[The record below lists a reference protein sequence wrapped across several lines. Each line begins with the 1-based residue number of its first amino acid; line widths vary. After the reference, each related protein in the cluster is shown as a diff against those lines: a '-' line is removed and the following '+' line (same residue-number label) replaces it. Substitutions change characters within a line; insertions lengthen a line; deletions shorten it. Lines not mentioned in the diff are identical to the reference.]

1 MADRLKQRNRAPR
14 NRVQE
19 SRQAMMARHGVSRT
33 PPAPPGSSTIPPA
46 VSSAVNTLLQPV
58 GWGLWGLD
66 TFAAGV
72 GSAVNTLTGGDPSNP
87 LSVEG
92 RVLPGEAIRRNVF
105 GIEKG
110 NLATT
115 LAELPIDILLDP
127 LTYGGPGG
135 FMKSVGSKGANALR
149 KIGKFDDIARVASRK
164 LADDAVQAAR
174 KAAPISR
181 KKNALQVAADM
192 DATLSPGGNALDAA
206 IAANKASKKRVDR
219 VLQDAG
225 QTVDKY
231 NTFRSR
237 PLVGNNVGMRMFNT
251 LDDFLNSARKTEGNQ
266 YADDLIQKL
275 QQGVT
280 PEAYDDLLKSRVGG
294 DNFGFDVFGFNPR
307 FNLPGSMADKYA
319 GGLDNLR
326 DIARYGQLG
335 TRYSRRFDRDTTT
348 TSAAAQALQREAAMA
363 GREFKQIA
371 TGQTRALTRELHDLI
386 DSAGLPPE
394 TIQDPKFMEAVDRLL
409 EGNAASLD
417 DLQLVKSIP
426 GMNRWLTKYHRVNK
440 DILAG
445 SKRAGVQADQLA
457 DPFGNK
463 YRSYSGMNTPFYD
476 VDGGTARTTAFTS
489 AFDTTSQSMRKR
501 AESFRLP
508 GGLDQR
514 RYILRNYND
523 ILERAYPGVPQ
534 SSLTHREVT
543 DALYADITRNT
554 NGATNY
560 YDFIPG
566 SPLAKSKDPLMGY
579 DPKQVYKNVNRMVE
593 TLRQQVTDTNKLTE
607 DSLKGLS
614 QSPLE
619 SMATNAPQRMGN
631 VGVGNVLT
639 NELAASAQLKRA
651 KDLPLVGP
659 DAAIPLMKARGK
671 LRLMGKD
678 NRMELQRLLAEEAS
692 NRTGRRVRPE
702 DIDLNNYSIPRSRLD
717 LYSAATTYKKEA
729 LDSAKE
735 ALDNPTIMNAISS
748 GSGKGRTGWILDHN
762 VKKFKAMILSYP
774 AKYVRDLTS
783 SVSMN
788 AMHHG
793 IDDLAPSYIDANR
806 IMNGDFDWVADQL
819 NNGVIKGYDQYGSR
833 ADKLKAFI
841 RDLDTYDPL
850 SQGSGMGYASE
861 LGVNKNVL
869 SNTIGME
876 PRGLISP
883 SGTKFSDSTFM
894 NLMKTLDPTNTLEV
908 LWKRDLDGTKL
919 TELADILN
927 TKFDGTNRMASVFAS
942 MRNGVPMEEAVRIA
956 NDLHVRYDNLSDTE
970 KQIRRF
976 IPFMSYDRGMRNTQ
990 LTQAL
995 TKPGSTYMQLLRA
1008 RERSQ
1013 GREDNEVYTPQ
1024 YIKDGT
1030 GGALP
1035 SALSDPL
1042 NRITGR
1048 PEDTAWYIQNLDFPG
1063 AAAWDY
1069 GGIVNANPDNPFT
1082 FENLLDSTV
1091 ASLDYTKDKVIGKVA
1106 PQVKGPIEASSN
1118 HDSFRMR
1125 DGIGPGPIASTYL
1138 NMYSRLNGADAAN
1151 EEYKRLR
1158 DKEYYKYESLLNVLP
1173 AVSGTS
1179 RLQRLA
1185 EQLTDP
1191 GTVGEQA
1198 GQPAR
1203 PIYNN
1208 VLETMFNTVAPFKL
1222 KSQTPMQQT
1231 RAARGDLD
1239 QSLRR
1244 MGIGR
1249 RSRAMKNDHKHGPIM
1264 RRAIQTERLLK
1275 KNLENME

>member
-1 MADRLKQRNRAPR
+1 MADRLQRRNLSPR
-14 NRVQE
+14 NRVTE

-33 PPAPPGSSTIPPA
+33 TPASAGSNSIPPA
-46 VSSAVNTLLQPV
+46 LSSAANAVLQPV

-72 GSAVNTLTGGDPSNP
+72 GSAINTLTGGDPANA

-105 GIEKG
+105 GIEEG

-127 LTYGGPGG
+127 LTYAGPGG
-135 FMKSVGSKGANALR
+135 FFTSVGRKGANALR
-149 KIGKFDDIARVASRK
+149 KIGRFDDIARVASRK
-164 LADDAVQAAR
+164 LADDAVTAAR
-174 KAAPISR
+174 KAAPIPR
-181 KKNALQVAADM
+181 NKNAIQAAADM
-192 DATLSPGGNALDAA
+192 DATLRPGGDALDAA

-219 VLQDAG
+219 VLTDAG
-225 QTVDKY
+225 QSVDKY
-231 NTFRSR
+231 NTFRAR

-251 LDDFLNSARKTEGNQ
+251 LEDFLNSARKTEGNK
-266 YADDLIQKL
+266 YADDLIQQL
-275 QQGVT
+275 QQGRT
-280 PEAYDDLLKSRVGG
+280 PEAYADLLKSRVGG
-294 DNFGFDVFGFNPR
+294 DNFGFDFFGFNPR

-319 GGLDNLR
+319 GALDNLR
-326 DIARYGQLG
+326 DIARYGPIG
-335 TRYSRRFDRDTTT
+335 TQYSRRFDRDTTT
-348 TSAAAQALQREAAMA
+348 VAPAAQALQREAAMA
-363 GREFKQIA
+363 GREFKQFA
-371 TGQTRALTRELHDLI
+371 VGQTRTLTRELNDLI
-386 DSAGLPPE
+386 ANAGLPPE
-394 TIQDPKFMEAVDRLL
+394 TIKDPKFMEAVDRLL
-409 EGNAASLD
+409 EGNAATLA
-417 DLQLVKSIP
+417 DLQLVRSIP
-426 GMNRWLTKYHRVNK
+426 GMNRWLTKYHRINQ

-463 YRSYSGMNTPFYD
+463 YRSYAGMNTPFYD

-501 AESFRLP
+501 AEAFRLP

-523 ILERAYPGVPQ
+523 ILARAYPGVDP
-534 SSLTHREVT
+534 SKLTQKEVT
-543 DALYADITRNT
+543 DALFADITRNT

-566 SPLAKSKDPLMGY
+566 SPLAKSKDPLMGV
-579 DPKQVYKNVNRMVE
+579 DPKTVYKNVSRMVE
-593 TLRQQVTDTNKLTE
+593 TLRQQVTDANKLAD
-607 DSLKGLS
+607 DSLKGLNQTS
-614 QSPLE
+614 LE

-631 VGVGNVLT
+631 IGVGNVLT
-639 NELAASAQLKRA
+639 NELAASAQLKAARNT
-651 KDLPLVGP
+651 PMVGP
-659 DAAIPLMKARGK
+659 DAAVPLMKARSR

-678 NRMELQRLLAEEAS
+678 NRMELQRLIAEETS
-692 NRTGRRVRPE
+692 KRTGRRVSPD
-702 DIDLNNYSIPRSRLD
+702 DINLNDYSIPRSRLD
-717 LYSAATTYKKEA
+717 LYSAATSYKKEA
-729 LDSAKE
+729 LKESQE
-735 ALDNPTIMNAISS
+735 ALNNPTILNALSS
-748 GSGKGRTGWILDHN
+748 GSGKGATGWLLDHN
-762 VKKFKAMILSYP
+762 VNKFKAMILSYP
-774 AKYVRDLTS
+774 SKYVRDLTS

-793 IDDLAPSYIDANR
+793 LDDLGASYVDANR
-806 IMNGDFDWVADQL
+806 IMNGDFDWIADQL
-819 NNGVIKGYDQYGSR
+819 DNGVIKGYDQYGSR
-833 ADKLKAFI
+833 ADKLKAFM

-850 SQGSGMGYASE
+850 AQASGMGYASE
-861 LGVNKNVL
+861 LGLNKNVL

-883 SGTKFSDSTFM
+883 SGAKFSDSTFM
-894 NLMKTLDPTNTLEV
+894 DLMRTLNPMNTLEV
-908 LWKRDLDGTKL
+908 MWKGDLEGTRL
-919 TELADILN
+919 TELADVLN

-970 KQIRRF
+970 KTIRRF

-990 LTQAL
+990 LSQAL
-995 TKPGSTYMQLLRA
+995 TTPGSVYMQLLRA
-1008 RERSQ
+1008 RERASN
-1013 GREDNEVYTPQ
+1013 RTDDDVYTPQ

-1035 SALSDPL
+1035 AAVRDPL

-1048 PEDTAWYIQNLDFPG
+1048 PDSTAWYIQNLDFPG

-1082 FENLLDSTV
+1082 FENLLDSAV
-1091 ASLDYTKDKVIGKVA
+1091 ASADYTKDKFLSKVA
-1106 PQVKGPIEASSN
+1106 PQVKGLYEAASN

-1138 NMYSRLNGADAAN
+1138 NMYSRLKGAEAAN

-1158 DKEYYKYESLLNVLP
+1158 DKEYYKYENLLNVLP
-1173 AVSGTS
+1173 IVSGTS

-1208 VLETMFNTVAPFKL
+1208 VLETMLNTVAPFKL
-1222 KSQTPMQQT
+1222 KSMTPMQQT

-1244 MGIGR
+1244 MGIGS
-1249 RSRAMKNDHKHGPIM
+1249 RSRAMKNDLKHGPIV
-1264 RRAIQTERLLK
+1264 RRAIQTERQLK